1 MSNKFD
7 ELIELRGKGEAVTQ
21 LEKSIVTL
29 WQEIDGYEWLAA
41 NAASE
46 LAAKNKA
53 TESAIKALRAVVHDR
68 PTAHTEEVWLQ
79 VNAALSELESLK

>member
-1 MSNKFD
+1 MSALD
-7 ELIELRGKGEAVTQ
+7 ELKKKRGKDLTE
-21 LEKSIVTL
+21 LERAIVQCYL
-29 WQEIDGYEWLAA
+29 ELNDEWAGQAA
-41 NAASE
+41 EE